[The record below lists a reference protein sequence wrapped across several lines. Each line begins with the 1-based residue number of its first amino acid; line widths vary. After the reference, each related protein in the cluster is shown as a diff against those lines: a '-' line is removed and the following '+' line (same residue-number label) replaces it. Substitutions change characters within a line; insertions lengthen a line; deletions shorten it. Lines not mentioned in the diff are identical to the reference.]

1 MSSAKFYQINQYI
14 RADKLR
20 VIDEEGKQIDV
31 LSRDQALG
39 LAKEEGK
46 DLVEIAP
53 NAKPPVAKII
63 DFKKFQY
70 LENKR
75 AKKSKKL
82 GQKQE
87 TKELR
92 IRPFISDNDLQ
103 FRLKKAE
110 EFLKE
115 GNRVQITINFRGRE
129 MTNQKAGFDLANQII
144 AKTASFG
151 SPIKEPKMAGRSLSF
166 TLTPVN
172 K

>member
-1 MSSAKFYQINQYI
+1 LAKFYQINQYI
-14 RADKLR
+14 KADQLR
-20 VIDEEGKQIDV
+20 TINEEGRQIGI
-31 LSRDQALG
+31 LSRDQALK
-39 LAKEEGK
+39 LAKEKGK

-70 LENKR
+70 LEAKK

-92 IRPFISDNDLQ
+92 LRPFISDNDLQ
-103 FRLKKAE
+103 FRIKRAE
-110 EFLKE
+110 KFLKE
-115 GNRVQITINFRGRE
+115 GNRVQVTINFRGRE
-129 MTNQKAGFDLANQII
+129 MTNQEAGFNLAKEF
-144 AKTASFG
+144 AKQLASFG
-151 SPIKEPKMAGRSLSF
+151 SPIKEPKMAGRSLTL